1 MPIRDKN
8 MENYPWDKQESN
20 ISAEEWDTQQKWVQ
34 SFSHAKWLNCEHTDS
49 MYMKVDGKG
58 PGLFK
63 IRSES
68 ERVMMSRPS
77 KWNYDIGDS
86 SDRVLH

>member
-1 MPIRDKN
+1 MPIIDKN
-8 MENYPWDKQESN
+8 MENYSWDKQESN

-34 SFSHAKWLNCEHTDS
+34 SFSHTKWLNCEYTDS
-49 MYMKVDGKG
+49 MYIKVDGKG

-77 KWNYDIGDS
+77 KWNYDVADS
-86 SDRVLH
+86 SE